1 MKKKIFSAAFAA
13 YVTSSVIIVPT
24 VALVRAIAINTVAAP
39 AQAKNFTKVKDIA
52 KKVCELG
59 ACWAIVEHV
68 TEYFTTSQTVPE
80 PPNMFSGKD
89 CSTIRTGS
97 SVVKIG
103 ETLTIVIK
111 VCIR

>member
-13 YVTSSVIIVPT
+13 YIASPLVIVPT
-24 VALVRAIAINTVAAP
+24 VAIGRAIAISTVAAT

-59 ACWAIVEHV
+59 ACWAIVERV
-68 TEYFTTSQTVPE
+68 TEYYTPPQVVTES
-80 PPNMFSGKD
+80 PNMFSGKG
-89 CSTIRTGS
+89 CSTIRTGV

-103 ETLTIVIK
+103 ETRTIEEVESN
-111 VCIR
+111 